1 MRRTFA
7 GFLAVAAMS
16 IALPALAADA
26 APARSDPLG
35 DLIAGALTGTMPGSV
50 EYKMKATLY
59 HAGAKGIRAL
69 DSLGC
74 KVVAMR
80 TLAVDKTVIPRR
92 TVVFIKETVGVPMP
106 NGEKHDGYWYASD
119 VGGAIK
125 GNKLDLFS
133 GDGRSSMKPLM
144 NLNLATLSVTKV
156 GEFKGCPP
164 G

>member
-35 DLIAGALTGTMPGSV
+35 ELITGVLTGTMPGSV

-80 TLAVDKTVIPRR
+80 TLAVDKSVIPRR
-92 TVVFIKETVGVPMP
+92 TVVFIKETVGLPMP

-119 VGGAIK
+119 IGGAIK

-133 GDGRSSMKPLM
+133 GQGASSMKPLQG
-144 NLNLATLSVTKV
+144 LNLSTLSVTKV

-164 G
+164 E

>member
-35 DLIAGALTGTMPGSV
+35 DLITGALTGTMPGSV

-92 TVVFIKETVGVPMP
+92 TVVFIKETVGLPMP
-106 NGEKHDGYWYASD
+106 NGDKHDGYWYASD

-133 GDGRSSMKPLM
+133 GDGRASMKPLM
-144 NLNLATLSVTKV
+144 PLNLATLSVVKV

>member
-7 GFLAVAAMS
+7 GFLAIAAMS
-16 IALPALAADA
+16 IALPALAADSDSS
-26 APARSDPLG
+26 RSDPLG
-35 DLIAGALTGTMPGSV
+35 DLITGALTGTMPGSI

-92 TVVFIKETVGVPMP
+92 TVVFIKETVGLPMP
-106 NGEKHDGYWYASD
+106 NGDTHDGYWYASD

-133 GDGRSSMKPLM
+133 GQGRASMQPLM

-164 G
+164 E

>member
-80 TLAVDKTVIPRR
+80 TLAVDKAVIPRR
-92 TVVFIKETVGVPMP
+92 TVVFIKETVGLPMP
-106 NGEKHDGYWYASD
+106 NGDKHDGYWYASD

-125 GNKLDLFS
+125 GQRLDLFS
-133 GDGRSSMKPLM
+133 GQGATSMKPLM
-144 NLNLATLSVTKV
+144 GLNLSTLSVTKV

-164 G
+164 E

>member
-80 TLAVDKTVIPRR
+80 TLAVDKSVIPRR
-92 TVVFIKETVGVPMP
+92 TVVFIKETVGLPMP
-106 NGEKHDGYWYASD
+106 NGDKHDGYWYASD

-133 GDGRSSMKPLM
+133 GQGRSSMKPLM
-144 NLNLATLSVTKV
+144 DLNLSTLSVTKV

-164 G
+164 E

>member
-26 APARSDPLG
+26 DSARSDPLG
-35 DLIAGALTGTMPGSV
+35 DLITGALTGTMPGSV

-92 TVVFIKETVGVPMP
+92 TVVFIKETVGLPMP

-125 GNKLDLFS
+125 GNRLDLFS
-133 GDGRSSMKPLM
+133 GQGRTSMQPLM

-164 G
+164 E

>member
-7 GFLAVAAMS
+7 GFLAAAAMS

-35 DLIAGALTGTMPGSV
+35 DLITGALTGTLPGSV

-80 TLAVDKTVIPRR
+80 TLAVDTNVIPRR
-92 TVVFIKETVGVPMP
+92 TVVFIKETVGLPMP
-106 NGEKHDGYWYASD
+106 NGETHDGYWYASD

-133 GDGRSSMKPLM
+133 GKGAASMKPLM
-144 NLNLATLSVTKV
+144 PLNLSTLSVTKV

-164 G
+164 E